1 MYLCP
6 QDLLDSMYPFFH
18 VQGKNAYYILIYQPL
33 QDCRF
38 GLLHTRMHSS
48 VHTYCT
54 YTGAEQAVVV
64 FRSHNGCAPER
75 SRPSHNPFF
84 VSLDAEP

>member
-6 QDLLDSMYPFFH
+6 QDLLDSMYPFFMCKERMLITFLFTSH
-18 VQGKNAYYILIYQPL
+18 SKIVASAFYIPVCTALYI
-33 QDCRF
+33 
-38 GLLHTRMHSS
+38 H
-48 VHTYCT
+48 T